1 MDSGFR
7 RNDGCREAATVNA
20 GMGPRIREDKRG
32 GAVYVCHGRDGRG
45 LTWVGMGPRIREDK
59 RGGAVYVCYGERWA
73 WVDLGG
79 SPHPLR
85 TRGSGAVITCATGMF
100 WEWVQTL
107 GPGMGPRIRE
117 DKRGGAVYVCH
128 GRDGRGLSW
137 VGMGPRIREDK
148 RGGAVCVC
156 HGRDGRGL
164 SWVGMGPR
172 IREDTGGGQPQGIA
186 PTGRCVANYF
196 HSSGGSDFG
205 ALQAI
210 L

>member
-1 MDSGFR
+1 MFVITEGDVLWSRSVIGFGAGFR
-7 RNDGCREAATVNA
+7 LSRNNGRGA

-45 LTWVGMGPRIREDK
+45 LSWLGMGPRIREDK
-59 RGGAVYVCYGERWA
+59 RGSVCVCHGR
-73 WVDLGG
+73 DG
-79 SPHPLR
+79 
-85 TRGSGAVITCATGMF
+85 RGLSWM
-100 WEWVQTL
+100 
-107 GPGMGPRIRE
+107 GMGPRIRE

-164 SWVGMGPR
+164 SWLGWVPAFARTRGEGNHKGLPL
-172 IREDTGGGQPQGIA
+172 REDVWRTIFIVVGEGIL
-186 PTGRCVANYF
+186 GRFRPSCRF
-196 HSSGGSDFG
+196 
-205 ALQAI
+205 
-210 L
+210 